1 MNQINNWLSARR
13 QIFAG
18 IHVSREAI
26 VDYQNHQ
33 LRRLV
38 RHAYENVQYYRELFD
53 RHGLKP
59 QDIRSVSDLSMIPI
73 SDKDDLRSRPQQEI
87 VSCGI
92 NLQKVIVTCTSG
104 SSGKPFTIYS
114 TWLEQRI
121 LQAIRSQAMK
131 EFVLRWLDS
140 VAMISMLRPKQPAA
154 NPLIQR
160 FFRNLSPRRWMKL
173 DCRDPLEDILRS
185 LRSFRPD
192 VIIGYAGVISRI
204 SQLMNDTD
212 RQQISPRFIQV
223 DSEVLT
229 PLMRQQIT
237 QGFRAPVFEMYDSH
251 EFNLLAW
258 ECSATGEMHISDYG
272 MILEVLRDGRPVR
285 EGERGEVVGT
295 NLYAYT
301 MPFIRYRLGDIV
313 TKGSE
318 VCRCGNPFSTIRAV
332 QGRMID
338 YFTLIDGRTVHPYSL
353 LKPIIAVAP
362 WIREYRLLQERKDRI
377 VLHVVASSTP
387 SKTDLTRLQESI
399 TGQLGPEVVFEV
411 ILVPNISLEASGK
424 FRVARSLV
432 KSAYDEMQW
441 DEGKMP

>member
-26 VDYQNHQ
+26 VDYQNRQ

-38 RHAYENVQYYRELFD
+38 QHAYKHVQYYRKLFD
-53 RHGLKP
+53 RHGLRP
-59 QDIRSVSDLSMIPI
+59 QDIRSIADLSMIPI
-73 SDKDDLRSRPQQEI
+73 TDKDDLRSQPQQEI
-87 VSCGI
+87 LSYGT
-92 NLQKVIVTCTSG
+92 NLQKIIVTRTSG
-104 SSGKPFTIYS
+104 SSGKPFAICS

-121 LQAIRSQAMK
+121 LQTIRTRAMK
-131 EFVLRWLDS
+131 EFGLQWTDS
-140 VAMISMLRPKQPAA
+140 IAMISMLRPKQPAA
-154 NPLIQR
+154 NPFIQR
-160 FFRNLSPRRWMKL
+160 FFRNINPRRWMHI
-173 DCRDPLEDILRS
+173 DCRDSLEDILRS
-185 LRSFRPD
+185 LRSFRPN
-192 VIIGYAGVISRI
+192 VIVGYAGVISRI

-258 ECSATGEMHISDYG
+258 ECSATGEMHICDYG
-272 MILEVLRDGRPVR
+272 MILEVLRDGHPIR

-301 MPFIRYRLGDIV
+301 MPFIRYRLGDVV

-318 VCRCGNPFSTIRAV
+318 VCRCGKPFSTIRAI

-338 YFTLIDGRTVHPYSL
+338 YFTLIDGRIVHPYSL
-353 LKPIIAVAP
+353 LKPITEAAP

-377 VLHVVASSTP
+377 VLHVVAASTP
-387 SKTDLTRLQESI
+387 SSADLTRLQESV
-399 TGQLGPEVVFEV
+399 TGEIGPEVVFEV
-411 ILVPNISLEASGK
+411 VLVPYILPEASGK
-424 FRVARSLV
+424 FRVVRSFV
-432 KSAYDEMQW
+432 KSAYDKMQW
-441 DEGKMP
+441 DEEIML